1 MHPNTHTKRFQYP
14 LPEVSQI
21 IDEQAD
27 YKCWSVMDLKAGFNN
42 IPVKP
47 ECYHQVGFVTHDGVF
62 RFKRMI
68 WGLANAPMWF

>member
-1 MHPNTHTKRFQYP
+1 MHTKLFQYP

-27 YKCWSVMDLKAGFNN
+27 YNCWSVMDLKAGFNN

-47 ECYHQVGFVTHDGVF
+47 EC
-62 RFKRMI
+62 
-68 WGLANAPMWF
+68 